1 MKNSNPIFEE
11 ACKLIGECCVMLAQC
26 GEEISISRVVLRLE
40 RVQQSAVKI
49 TGKQNESLY
58 MAIKLLKGL

>member
-11 ACKLIGECCVMLAQC
+11 ACRVIGECCVMLAQS

-40 RVQQSAVKI
+40 RVQQSAVTI
-49 TGKQNESLY
+49 TGKPNESLY
-58 MAIKLLKGL
+58 LAIELLKGL